1 MKDEIL
7 LADLKLECTRNVP
20 GMSVPGMS
28 VTREASKKMHQNTS
42 LITGRL
48 EN

>member
-7 LADLKLECTRNVP
+7 LADLKMEYTRNVP

-28 VTREASKKMHQNTS
+28 GTREASKKSIKIHH
-42 LITGRL
+42 LFL
-48 EN
+48 VA